1 MSSLF
6 IRCVGVL
13 MIASMLLFPTGALAA
28 PDGSNETVHIVQ
40 WGETLSMIAE
50 HYGVTV
56 EAIMA
61 ANGIGDPDYVYVG
74 QKLVIPMS
82 YGSGPPAMGPS
93 APGYAGGECTH
104 HYAVQWGDTLSGI
117 AWQYG
122 TTANALMQANNL
134 GSDFIYEGQK
144 LCVPAAGEMSQGPSM
159 YSEQATSTYY
169 TVRAGDTL
177 AGVALRFGVT
187 QTAIIQA
194 NNLPNASLI
203 YVDQRLVIPGGYAQ
217 ASGMS
222 KPMAGEQPTSP
233 PGYSSMGA
241 EPQRGPMEGY
251 PPQTGSGMGMEGY
264 PQQTGPGMGMEGYP
278 PQTGP
283 GMGTDGHPPQSG
295 SGMSPASPPDYAP
308 MGNDPHMG
316 YTEGHPP
323 QQASMGPSPAP
334 PPEYAP
340 PEGAESGVARAEP
353 MWTGSRIAHNAD
365 PDEITTLLV
374 LVEEGNEDLDVMIRS
389 ADGFVARGVT
399 RVSYEY
405 SWLPSFAF
413 RDIPGGDY
421 KVWIDGQASQVV
433 KARVDPGWRATVD
446 MHWKIV
452 SADPVVSPDGW
463 IAEVVDYTGG
473 SEPVGA
479 FSILIVRTG
488 AIGNKIRI
496 SAPGEF
502 EAVCVTG
509 TKPEHGVGA
518 CDFGGLNAGTYLVNL
533 DGTYATVEIYLDGIG
548 SAVVEFRPAGHGY
561 VMKDK

>member
-1 MSSLF
+1 
-6 IRCVGVL
+6 
-13 MIASMLLFPTGALAA
+13 MLLFPTGALAA

-50 HYGVTV
+50 HYGVSV

-61 ANGIGDPDYVYVG
+61 ANGIYDPDYVYVG
-74 QKLVIPMS
+74 QKLVIPIS
-82 YGSGPPAMGPS
+82 YGSGPPAVGRS
-93 APGYAGGECTH
+93 TPGQAGGKCPH
-104 HYAVQWGDTLSGI
+104 YYAVQWGDTLSGI

-122 TTANALMQANNL
+122 TTANELMRANNL

-144 LCVPAAGEMSQGPSM
+144 LCVPAASGMSQGPSM
-159 YSEQATSTYY
+159 SSGQATSTYY

-177 AGVALRFGVT
+177 AGIALYFGVT

-194 NNLPNASLI
+194 NNLSNPSLI
-203 YVDQRLVIPGGYAQ
+203 YADQRLVIPGGYTQ
-217 ASGMS
+217 TYGMS
-222 KPMAGEQPTSP
+222 KPQAGEMPSSP
-233 PGYSSMGA
+233 PGYYPMGA
-241 EPQRGPMEGY
+241 EPQRGPL
-251 PPQTGSGMGMEGY
+251 
-264 PQQTGPGMGMEGYP
+264 EGYP

-283 GMGTDGHPPQSG
+283 GT
-295 SGMSPASPPDYAP
+295 SPAPPPGYSP
-308 MGNDPHMG
+308 GNDPHMG
-316 YTEGHPP
+316 YTEEHPP

-340 PEGAESGVARAEP
+340 PEDAKSGVARAEP

-399 RVSYEY
+399 RVAYEY

-452 SADPVVSPDGW
+452 SPEPFVSPDGW

-473 SEPVGA
+473 SDPIGA

-488 AIGNKIRI
+488 ATGNKIRI

-533 DGTYATVEIYLDGIG
+533 DGTQATVEIFLDGIG
-548 SAVVEFRPAGHGY
+548 TAEVEFRPAGHGY
-561 VMKDK
+561 VMRDK

>member
-6 IRCVGVL
+6 ARCIGVV
-13 MIASMLLFPTGALAA
+13 IVASVLLFPAGVLAA
-28 PDGSNETVHIVQ
+28 PDGSGETVHIVQ

-50 HYGVTV
+50 QYGVTV

-61 ANGIGDPDYVYVG
+61 ANGLDDPDYVYVG
-74 QKLVIPMS
+74 QKLTIPMP
-82 YGSGPPAMGPS
+82 YGSGSSGMGPS
-93 APGYAGGECTH
+93 SPGYAGGTCAH
-104 HYAVQWGDTLSGI
+104 HYTVQWGDTLSGI

-122 TTANALMQANNL
+122 TTANSLMQANNL
-134 GSDFIYEGQK
+134 NSDFIYEGQK
-144 LCVPAAGEMSQGPSM
+144 LCAPSAGGMSQELSM
-159 YSEQATSTYY
+159 ASGQAASTYY

-177 AGVALRFGVT
+177 AGIALRFGVT

-194 NNLPNASLI
+194 NNLSNASLI
-203 YVDQRLVIPGGYAQ
+203 YADQRLVIPGGYAQ
-217 ASGMS
+217 APTMS
-222 KPMAGEQPTSP
+222 QPMMGEMTSSP
-233 PGYSSMGA
+233 PGYSPMGA
-241 EPQRGPMEGY
+241 DSQMAPMEGY
-251 PPQTGSGMGMEGY
+251 PS
-264 PQQTGPGMGMEGYP
+264 QTGPGMGMEGYP

-283 GMGTDGHPPQSG
+283 GMGMEGYPPQAG
-295 SGMSPASPPDYAP
+295 PGTSPAPPPDYSP
-308 MGNDPHMG
+308 MGTDPHMG
-316 YTEGHPP
+316 YAEEGHP
-323 QQASMGPSPAP
+323 QQASMGPAPAP
-334 PPEYAP
+334 PPDYAP
-340 PEGAESGVARAEP
+340 PDGTEAGVARPVP
-353 MWTGSRIAHNAD
+353 MWVGSQIAHSAD

-399 RVSYEY
+399 GVYYEY

-413 RDIPGGDY
+413 RGIPGGDY
-421 KVWIDGQASQVV
+421 EVWIDGQESKVIKAS
-433 KARVDPGWRATVD
+433 VDPGWRATVD

-452 SADPVVSPDGW
+452 SPDPVVSPDGW
-463 IAEVVDYTGG
+463 LAEVVDNTSG
-473 SEPVGA
+473 SEPIGA

-518 CDFGGLNAGTYLVNL
+518 CDFGGLNAGTYTVNL
-533 DGTYATVEIYLDGIG
+533 DGTYATAELYLDGIG

-561 VMKDK
+561 VMRDH

>member
-6 IRCVGVL
+6 IRCLGVF
-13 MIASMLLFPTGALAA
+13 MIASMLLFPSGALAA
-28 PDGSNETVHIVQ
+28 PVGSGETTHVVQ

-61 ANGIGDPDYVYVG
+61 ANGINDPDYVYVG
-74 QKLVIPMS
+74 QKLIIPTA

-93 APGYAGGECTH
+93 VPGQAGGGCTN

-122 TTANALMQANNL
+122 TTANELMQANNM

-144 LCVPAAGEMSQGPSM
+144 LCVPSAGEMSQGPSM
-159 YSEQATSTYY
+159 YSGQTMSTYY

-177 AGVALRFGVT
+177 AGIALRFGVT
-187 QTAIIQA
+187 QGAIIQA

-203 YVDQRLVIPGGYAQ
+203 YVDQRLVIPGGHAQ
-217 ASGMS
+217 GSEMS
-222 KPMAGEQPTSP
+222 KPMAGEKPTSP
-233 PGYSSMGA
+233 PGHSSMGD
-241 EPQRGPMEGY
+241 EPQRGSMEGY
-251 PPQTGSGMGMEGY
+251 PPQS
-264 PQQTGPGMGMEGYP
+264 GPGMGMEGYP
-278 PQTGP
+278 PQSGP
-283 GMGTDGHPPQSG
+283 GMEMDGRPSQPG
-295 SGMSPASPPDYAP
+295 SGMSPTAPPDYSP
-308 MGNDPHMG
+308 MGNDPQMG

-340 PEGAESGVARAEP
+340 PEGAEAGVARPVP
-353 MWTGSRIAHNAD
+353 MWTGSRIAHTAD

-399 RVSYEY
+399 GVYYEY

-413 RDIPGGDY
+413 RGIPGGDY
-421 KVWIDGQASQVV
+421 EVWIDGQASQVV

-452 SADPVVSPDGW
+452 SPEPVVSPDGW
-463 IAEVVDYTGG
+463 IAEVVDNTSGI
-473 SEPVGA
+473 EPVGA

-518 CDFGGLNAGTYLVNL
+518 CDFGGLNAGTYTVNL
-533 DGTYATVEIYLDGIG
+533 DGTQATAEIYLDGIG
-548 SAVVEFRPAGHGY
+548 SAVVEFRPARQGY
-561 VMKDK
+561 AMRDK